1 MDIGK
6 NYKFIVDRETKLGY
20 ILTDAN
26 DDNSEEEFFLH
37 HNECNGRV
45 LKIGDVVSAFLYVDK
60 KNRVAAT
67 LFKPII
73 NLKEVGL
80 LKVVNVNKEIGLF
93 IHNGISKDILL
104 PKEDLPT
111 NYRLWP
117 EAEDYLPVEL
127 KFRQG
132 KLIMKIANKEKI
144 VSNCQRED
152 YLKRDDRVSGYVYR
166 ITADGINIATE
177 DYDVVYI
184 YKTNYRGN
192 VHLGQKVDVRIL
204 DIHENDYS
212 GTMIEKKEVQIQ
224 DDKKIILEYL
234 NNHNGVMLITEE
246 SSPELINRLFNMSKG
261 SFKKAIG
268 GLLKENKIEI
278 LKDKIILVDFDI

>member
-1 MDIGK
+1 MEIGK
-6 NYKFIVDRETKLGY
+6 IYKFIVDRETKLGY
-20 ILTDAN
+20 VLTDAFN
-26 DDNSEEEFFLH
+26 EDSEEEFFLH

-45 LKIGDVVSAFLYVDK
+45 LKIGESVNAFLYVDK

-67 LFKPII
+67 LFNPII
-73 NLKEVGL
+73 TLKEVAL
-80 LKVVNVNKEIGLF
+80 LKVVTQNREIGLF

-117 EAEDYLPVEL
+117 EAEDYLPVVL
-127 KFRQG
+127 LYRQG
-132 KLIMKIANKEKI
+132 KLVMKLANKERIIERCLK
-144 VSNCQRED
+144 ED
-152 YLKRDDRVSGYVYR
+152 RLKRDDRVTGFIYR
-166 ITADGINIATE
+166 ITGDGINVVTE
-177 DYDVVYI
+177 DYEVVYI
-184 YKTNYRGN
+184 YKTNYRGTFR
-192 VHLGQKVDVRIL
+192 LGQKVDVRII
-204 DIHENDYS
+204 DIHEKDYS

-278 LKDKIILVDFDI
+278 LKDKIILNDFDL